1 MRGDLTVAYRPIK
14 PLELRFNVLNVA
26 DTTYYDALHPGHVD
40 SGRGPHLPPHRH
52 LEVLDPRHAPPRPQG
67 PDRDAGGARRA
78 LLDDA
83 KWVDGRM
90 TAGHLSAKAKHNL
103 QVAEGTP
110 EAREM
115 GEVIVTAL
123 ERNPLFMS
131 AALPLRVFPPLF
143 NRYEPGMAF
152 GAHVDNAIRQV
163 AGSPLRVRTDL
174 SATLFLT
181 PPEEYDGGE
190 LVVDDTYGAHS
201 VKLPA
206 GDMILYPATSLHRVI
221 PVTRGARLASIFWV
235 QSMVRDDGERSLLF
249 DLDMAISQVSEAT
262 PDNPGVV
269 ALTSCYHNLLR
280 RWADA

>member
-1 MRGDLTVAYRPIK
+1 MLLHVRKVLTETQVARGC
-14 PLELRFNVLNVA
+14 
-26 DTTYYDALHPGHVD
+26 
-40 SGRGPHLPPHRH
+40 
-52 LEVLDPRHAPPRPQG
+52 
-67 PDRDAGGARRA
+67 AR
-78 LLDDA
+78 LDDA

-110 EAREM
+110 EGREM
-115 GEVIVTAL
+115 SEIIVTAL

-163 AGSPLRVRTDL
+163 AGSPVRVRTDL
-174 SATLFLT
+174 SATLFLSA
-181 PPEEYDGGE
+181 PEEYDGGE

-206 GDMILYPATSLHRVI
+206 GDMILYPATSLHRVL

-249 DLDMAISQVSEAT
+249 DLDMAIGQVSETT
-262 PDNPGVV
+262 PDHPGVV